1 MRISDWSSDVCSSDL
16 GVIVLLPIEYRSS
29 PEIYC
34 CAMAASPKNI
44 GPKTYGLSC
53 GNQPLCRIMFHI
65 LKYSPGNPPTIMGLV
80 PPSPAA
86 NRRHADRDCQCDPEG
101 HAAHPARDRPRRP
114 QAGQIGRAHV

>member
-1 MRISDWSSDVCSSDL
+1 
-16 GVIVLLPIEYRSS
+16 
-29 PEIYC
+29 
-34 CAMAASPKNI
+34 MAASPKNI

-101 HAAHPARDRPRRP
+101 PAAHPARDRPRQP
-114 QAGQIGRAHV
+114 QAGRGEGTDAGATARPPRGRARKSDVTGKGESVREDIGGRRI